1 MYKTTEQKTKMQDS
15 MISAYQVKTQAYAKQ
30 ILLYKEKEQQY
41 INYTKDLK
49 KDVVPRT
56 KDVAAVPAVVA
67 PFSQRESDAAFGA
80 SLGRVV
86 AQPMVGH

>member
-1 MYKTTEQKTKMQDS
+1 MHNLRLVPAAPVFFFKFK
-15 MISAYQVKTQAYAKQ
+15 
-30 ILLYKEKEQQY
+30 
-41 INYTKDLK
+41 INIKIDLNKKDLK